1 MTNTI
6 RPGADD
12 PYRDLPYLLK
22 PSPVNGEKAA
32 VDQPANTTGRKRAR
46 NPVPPV
52 PPAPPAAG
60 FNPYFDL
67 PPDVDAASPPGGSSR

>member
-1 MTNTI
+1 MTNTN
-6 RPGADD
+6 RPGAND

-22 PSPVNGEKAA
+22 PSPVKGEKDA
-32 VDQPANTTGRKRAR
+32 VDQPANTTGRKRVR
-46 NPVPPV
+46 NPV

-67 PPDVDAASPPGGSSR
+67 PPDVDAASPPGAALR

>member
-1 MTNTI
+1 MTKTN
-6 RPGADD
+6 RPDAND

-22 PSPVNGEKAA
+22 PSPVKGETPA
-32 VDQPANTTGRKRAR
+32 VEQPPTTIGRKRVR
-46 NPVPPV
+46 NAV

-67 PPDVDAASPPGGSSR
+67 PPDVDGASAPRRTPR